1 VNLLTK
7 IMNELILKLIS
18 KNRIDKCERQL
29 FLISSEEF
37 RLTTTKK
44 IIIKLACAT
53 ALGTASIALTQV
65 NEPQVTVNAATT
77 SVAARALG
85 VDVASYQ
92 SADLSS
98 HAQAGSQFAIVKV
111 SEGISYRNPKAS
123 SQISTALSNNMMPMA
138 YHFATFSSNASAAVA
153 EANYA
158 IKAAQAF
165 GLPKGSYIACDY
177 ETGQG
182 NNIYGGKTPT
192 ANAIIAFM
200 DTIKSAGYKPL
211 LYASSSVLQNNIDT
225 SSVIAKYPNSLWVA
239 SYAISGRIDN
249 PNFNYFPSMD
259 GVSIWQFTDNWKGLS
274 VDGNIAVLPLSIDGN
289 VTSNNGAISQAPA
302 TNNSNS
308 ASSTNKT
315 TASSSQTTSSDSNK
329 GVATAGYVMK
339 KSYIYNK
346 KGERQDGSYA
356 AYTNIT
362 HYGVVTLDDGK
373 TALNMGDGRY
383 IMASNV
389 LGNSRVFK
397 HNAYI
402 YNNKGYHA
410 NWKLLRKGTP
420 IKTYGSRIHI
430 NGKSYYRIGRNM
442 YVKAANF

>member
-1 VNLLTK
+1 
-7 IMNELILKLIS
+7 M
-18 KNRIDKCERQL
+18 
-29 FLISSEEF
+29 
-37 RLTTTKK
+37 TTTKM
-44 IIIKLACAT
+44 ITKLACAA
-53 ALGTASIALTQV
+53 ALGTVAVTAAQINLPKTEVVKAS
-65 NEPQVTVNAATT
+65 TT

-98 HAQAGSQFAIVKV
+98 HAKAGSQFAIVKV
-111 SEGISYRNPKAS
+111 SEGTSYRNPKAS

-138 YHFATFSSNASAAVA
+138 YHFATFSASTSAAVA

-158 IKAAQAF
+158 IKAAQAA

-182 NNIYGGKTPT
+182 NNIYSGKSVT

-200 DTIKSAGYKPL
+200 DQIKAAGYKPL

-225 SSVIAKYPNSLWVA
+225 ASVIAKYPNSLWVA

-259 GVSIWQFTDNWKGLS
+259 GVSIWQFTDNWRGLS
-274 VDGNIAVLPLSIDGN
+274 VDGNVTVLPLSIDSSSSS
-289 VTSNNGAISQAPA
+289 TSGAISQAPS
-302 TNNSNS
+302 TTSTS
-308 ASSTNKT
+308 SSSSSTSST
-315 TASSSQTTSSDSNK
+315 SSSSSTT
-329 GVATAGYVMK
+329 GYIMK
-339 KSYIYNK
+339 KSYVYNK
-346 KGERQDGSYA
+346 QGTRTGGVRY
-356 AYTNIT
+356 AYTNVT
-362 HYGVVTLDDGK
+362 YYGSVVKLDNGK
-373 TALNMGDGRY
+373 SALKIGDNQY

-397 HNAYI
+397 HNAYV
-402 YNNKGYHA
+402 YNHSGRRA
-410 NWKLLRKGTP
+410 NWNVLRKGTP
-420 IKTYGSRIHI
+420 IKTYGSKFHI
-430 NGKSYYRIGRNM
+430 NGKSYYRIGKNM